1 MMRLFCLL
9 SVCYLWFCGFGG
21 KQEGKVSD
29 SALYVL
35 KDKAYGHISKGEYQE
50 TERVCQ
56 EILQN
61 TVWGGQEW
69 FYTYALIYQ
78 GQARIMLGKTQEGL
92 QDLLGAK
99 RLAEIQ
105 HNDSAL
111 CSVYNGL
118 GLYEQNVTCDYYR
131 SLNYYREGCD
141 IAERCGHRLLYCLLV
156 ANIAEVL
163 TLRNEEAGL
172 EYAEKC
178 YLLGRQ
184 NNDPYLIY
192 CGAISMARNLC
203 LNRKM
208 EEAWRYTREADR
220 LSKRYD
226 FKNRSDIYNTYGEIA
241 LEAGDYMKA
250 GLYYEQ
256 AIREHGFSQAAY
268 VVSTY
273 VGYGRALIAQKKYK
287 SALEKLQIGKEISEK
302 NITSLFRREVYLLLS
317 ACYDRLGEPKEA
329 LEYYKKYTAES
340 FRLYNEDKE
349 RTEKELMVRY
359 ETEKRNKELAQKNML
374 LQKEQNRVMA
384 LVGITFVVLIVVL
397 LFYIN
402 YRRKNRLYKQIVR
415 ESVDWLA
422 KERQFSKRIAEQE
435 KQLQELIGKAGAVD
449 GGRYSG
455 SSLNKDS
462 QQELFGRLERLM
474 QNDQVYKNSLFTR
487 EKMAELLGTNRTYLS
502 QTINEQTGLTFTH
515 YMNKYRI
522 EEARRILADPQDDTP
537 IKAIAADLGF
547 SSVTTFYT
555 LFKAVV
561 QMSPDQYRKHAR
573 SLRENKS

>member
-111 CSVYNGL
+111 CSVYNRL

-449 GGRYSG
+449 GGRYSS